1 MKNSVLKQNCSNSNS
16 NNNSNFNSMGKTD
29 FYTGAASSV
38 FWKTKGLS
46 TKHYGWLILL
56 SSLFL
61 FTNYDK

>member
-46 TKHYGWLILL
+46 TKHYG
-56 SSLFL
+56 
-61 FTNYDK
+61 